1 MSSQLLTGD
10 LLVIICPMN
19 FCLFSISCQLYES
32 NVPSVTYRK
41 IFTLS
46 FILPCLKILPSCCSM
61 SEGRQ
66 GTSRW
71 CKAISRSCTFVP
83 APIFAVEPNK
93 KRTCPLLT
101 FANSSAFLVSVL
113 ALWIKAISCSGT
125 PFAMSLSLMSSYTLN
140 VPSPFGVDKSQKISC
155 ADFCSFVCS
164 QISNALSTQVVALEF
179 SSSGSI
185 SLMSRWSNASFLPS
199 LVIFSI
205 LSMFGCTFLSLT
217 ASALSARD

>member
-1 MSSQLLTGD
+1 MYRLARPSSD
-10 LLVIICPMN
+10 
-19 FCLFSISCQLYES
+19 
-32 NVPSVTYRK
+32 
-41 IFTLS
+41 
-46 FILPCLKILPSCCSM
+46 
-61 SEGRQ
+61 GRQ

-71 CKAISRSCTFVP
+71 CNAINLSCTLVP

-185 SLMSRWSNASFLPS
+185 SLMSR
-199 LVIFSI
+199 
-205 LSMFGCTFLSLT
+205 
-217 ASALSARD
+217 